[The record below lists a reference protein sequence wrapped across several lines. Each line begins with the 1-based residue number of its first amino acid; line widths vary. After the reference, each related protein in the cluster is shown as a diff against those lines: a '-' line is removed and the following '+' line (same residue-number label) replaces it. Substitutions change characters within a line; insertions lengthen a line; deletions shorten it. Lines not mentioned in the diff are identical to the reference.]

1 MKAGDNLSDIAAA
14 HDLKGGW
21 TALYEAN
28 RDHLG
33 PDPDLIHPGEQLNV
47 DGLR

>member
-1 MKAGDNLSDIAAA
+1 MKAGDSLSAVAAA
-14 HDLKGGW
+14 HDLNGGW

-28 RDHLG
+28 RDRLG
-33 PDPDLIHPGEQLNV
+33 PDPDLIHPGEHLDF